1 MPDNARTAPTLNRL
15 QSELHRL
22 YLPHDGDDRAAEQ
35 VRAMVLALAR
45 PADWSALAV
54 VWQGV
59 QADLALPAPAIAV
72 SGVDA
77 YQLWFS
83 LAASVPVAQAQVFL
97 EALRQRYL
105 GDVAPQRVRL
115 MTLLPSTPA
124 HTVPALQEA
133 TGCWSAFVAPD
144 LASIFADSPW
154 LDRQP
159 SVDGQADLLCR
170 LQSIQPAAWEAA
182 LDVLRPSV
190 VPVKQAPETSPA
202 ATGSGVLG
210 GARLDAQRFLLKV
223 MNDETVELHLRID
236 AAKALLP
243 YTA

>member
-1 MPDNARTAPTLNRL
+1 MNRL

-22 YLPHDGDDRAAEQ
+22 YLPHGGDDGAGEQ
-35 VRAMVLALAR
+35 VRAMVLALAH
-45 PADWSALAV
+45 PADWAALAA

-59 QADLALPAPAIAV
+59 QADLALPAAAIAV

-83 LAASVPVAQAQVFL
+83 LAASVPVAQAQVFF
-97 EALRQRYL
+97 EALRLRYL

-115 MTLLPSTPA
+115 MPLLPSTPGQM
-124 HTVPALQEA
+124 VPALQEA
-133 TGCWSAFVAPD
+133 TGHWSAFVAPD
-144 LASIFADSPW
+144 LASIFADGPW

-159 SVDGQADLLCR
+159 NVDGQADLLCR

-182 LDVLRPSV
+182 LSVLQPFV
-190 VPVKQAPETSPA
+190 VPVKLAPATSPA
-202 ATGSGVLG
+202 TKGSVIVG
-210 GARLDAQRFLLKV
+210 GAALDAQRFLLKV
-223 MNDETVELHLRID
+223 MNDEAVELPLRID